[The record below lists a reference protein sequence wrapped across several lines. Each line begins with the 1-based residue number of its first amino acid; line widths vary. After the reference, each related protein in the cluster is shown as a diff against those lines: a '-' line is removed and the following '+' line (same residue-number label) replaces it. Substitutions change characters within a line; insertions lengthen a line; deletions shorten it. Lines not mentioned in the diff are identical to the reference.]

1 MMPNGRHPGFVESFR
16 YALEGMREA
25 LRGERNIK
33 VMLAMGVLAVVV
45 GLLLRLDAL
54 SWIAV
59 VLMIGMVLCAE
70 LLNTAI
76 ETVVDLVAPELHPLA
91 KRAKDLAAGA
101 VLALSIC
108 VAIAGLVIYV
118 RAALILLGAGM

>member
-33 VMLAMGVLAVVV
+33 VMLAMGVLAVIA
-45 GLLLRLDAL
+45 GLLLHLDAL
-54 SWIAV
+54 SWVAI